1 MKRLFI
7 WLFCLSLSVANENET
22 IESLPNILFT
32 YDKLK
37 KENTVTTLQV
47 DFNKAVQHL
56 ENEEYEQAI
65 AILERTS
72 DVLRIP
78 SYLNLGIAY
87 YKLNDIH
94 KAQVYLKQIY
104 NVKETMYANTYAF
117 MSTCYYLYEIT
128 KEEHYLEE
136 LIQAARDNKSLKDN
150 EKRMLAD
157 TFIILKQYKQALD
170 ILKTI
175 KSGVEF
181 KKALLYIK
189 LQDYKRS
196 EPLLQRAYKESLS
209 EQRTDEILW
218 FMIYRDLKANDLP
231 KLHEHLNILD
241 QRIERFSVNRYLQLS
256 LSFSETKYTS
266 EEYLDFVVNY
276 DQNRQ
281 LDMMFYFA
289 PFVFSDNEEIIYDS
303 LKGFIF
309 NSKQNVQSL
318 EQMVQYNSE
327 FIKVIKD
334 DPIKRVYELRKLI
347 QNRDVKSYV
356 YYNLALSLAQIQDF
370 NAAHEYFKIAYKLN
384 PGNKL
389 YAAMTLLSAKRIYKT
404 VDEESYI
411 KRNIGSPYG
420 LYNYFGQSLYA
431 LFIDKKHQINTKTQ
445 SFKNTIFAA
454 SIELLNQQHAGKKI
468 TGEETLFQDH
478 YKDPLV
484 FLMHKVLRKNNESQ
498 FAYISRLQDT
508 IALQINNNFLDTSL
522 IITEFYVDILKA
534 LALFDKANFNI
545 DNYYSPSYLR
555 TKALELI
562 HDGNSTAAIA
572 ILEYLQNRYSLK
584 DKYTLYLIVAAYLQM
599 GEYEEASLQISLIKA
614 LLNDSGSNFLNGV
627 QLVQDLKL
635 NSARQFFNHPYE
647 DTLIDFKLIGFD
659 AFLESL

>member
-1 MKRLFI
+1 MVV
-7 WLFCLSLSVANENET
+7 SLSVANENET

-32 YDKLK
+32 YEKLK

-72 DVLRIP
+72 EVLRIP
-78 SYLNLGIAY
+78 SYLNLGIAH
-87 YKLNDIH
+87 YKLNDFH
-94 KAQVYLKQIY
+94 KSQVYLKQIY
-104 NVKETMYANTYAF
+104 NVKETVYANTYAF
-117 MSTCYYLYEIT
+117 MSACYYLYQMS
-128 KEEHYLEE
+128 KKEHYLEE
-136 LIQAARDNKSLKDN
+136 LVQAARDNKTLKDN

-157 TFIILKQYKQALD
+157 TFIILKQYQDALD

-189 LQDYKRS
+189 LFDYTTS
-196 EPLLQRAYKESLS
+196 EALLQRAYKESLS
-209 EQRTDEILW
+209 QQRTDEILW

-241 QRIERFSVNRYLQLS
+241 QRIDSFNVNRYLQLS
-256 LSFSETKYTS
+256 LTFSETKYTS
-266 EEYLDFVVNY
+266 EQYLDFITNY

-281 LDMMFYFA
+281 LDMIFYFA

-389 YAAMTLLSAKRIYKT
+389 YAAMTLISAKRIYKT
-404 VDEESYI
+404 VDEHNYI
-411 KRNIGSPYG
+411 KQIIGSSYG
-420 LYNYFGQSLYA
+420 LYNYFGQNIYA
-431 LFIDKKHQINTKTQ
+431 LFMNRDLEVNAQAS

-454 SIELLNQQHAGKKI
+454 YIELLKKKKQGKKI

-498 FAYISRLQDT
+498 FAYISRLQDST
-508 IALQINNNFLDTSL
+508 PLNINNNFLDTSL
-522 IITEFYVDILKA
+522 VTTEFYVDILKA

-562 HDGNSTAAIA
+562 HDNNSQAAIG

-627 QLVQDLKL
+627 QLIQDLKL
-635 NSARQFFNHPYE
+635 NSARQFFNHPYK

>member
-1 MKRLFI
+1 
-7 WLFCLSLSVANENET
+7 
-22 IESLPNILFT
+22 
-32 YDKLK
+32 
-37 KENTVTTLQV
+37 
-47 DFNKAVQHL
+47 
-56 ENEEYEQAI
+56 
-65 AILERTS
+65 
-72 DVLRIP
+72 
-78 SYLNLGIAY
+78 
-87 YKLNDIH
+87 
-94 KAQVYLKQIY
+94 
-104 NVKETMYANTYAF
+104 
-117 MSTCYYLYEIT
+117 
-128 KEEHYLEE
+128 
-136 LIQAARDNKSLKDN
+136 
-150 EKRMLAD
+150 
-157 TFIILKQYKQALD
+157 
-170 ILKTI
+170 
-175 KSGVEF
+175 
-181 KKALLYIK
+181 
-189 LQDYKRS
+189 
-196 EPLLQRAYKESLS
+196 
-209 EQRTDEILW
+209 
-218 FMIYRDLKANDLP
+218 
-231 KLHEHLNILD
+231 
-241 QRIERFSVNRYLQLS
+241 
-256 LSFSETKYTS
+256 
-266 EEYLDFVVNY
+266 
-276 DQNRQ
+276 
-281 LDMMFYFA
+281 
-289 PFVFSDNEEIIYDS
+289 
-303 LKGFIF
+303 
-309 NSKQNVQSL
+309 
-318 EQMVQYNSE
+318 
-327 FIKVIKD
+327 
-334 DPIKRVYELRKLI
+334 
-347 QNRDVKSYV
+347 
-356 YYNLALSLAQIQDF
+356 
-370 NAAHEYFKIAYKLN
+370 
-384 PGNKL
+384 
-389 YAAMTLLSAKRIYKT
+389 MTLLSAKRIYKT

>member
-1 MKRLFI
+1 
-7 WLFCLSLSVANENET
+7 
-22 IESLPNILFT
+22 
-32 YDKLK
+32 
-37 KENTVTTLQV
+37 
-47 DFNKAVQHL
+47 
-56 ENEEYEQAI
+56 
-65 AILERTS
+65 
-72 DVLRIP
+72 
-78 SYLNLGIAY
+78 
-87 YKLNDIH
+87 
-94 KAQVYLKQIY
+94 
-104 NVKETMYANTYAF
+104 
-117 MSTCYYLYEIT
+117 LYEIT

-170 ILKTI
+170 ILNTI

-647 DTLIDFKLIGFD
+647 DTLIDFKLIG
-659 AFLESL
+659 